1 MSILKGVVHMWKVS
15 RSTRRKLITIL
26 ALLSILGLTATTAF
40 AANPHFSGNISFSV
54 GSLIAEGTV
63 VTDRDVKGILNAKG
77 IASAVCVRE
86 DDEDDGGGQIPA
98 PNHPQVTASG
108 SQLLVH
114 TGSGFVRIPFSIETN
129 NPHPT
134 AAQFGCPTSG
144 GDDEDDGW
152 TVKHITV
159 AWTSSEL
166 LLEDAVTHATYD
178 QEKFDCKTKG
188 SNVKCKPK
196 KHHDDDD

>member
-1 MSILKGVVHMWKVS
+1 MWKVS
-15 RSTRRKLITIL
+15 RSMRRKLITIL
-26 ALLSILGLTATTAF
+26 ALLSVLGLTATTTF
-40 AANPHFSGNISFSV
+40 AATPHFQPNITFSI
-54 GSLIAEGTV
+54 GSLIADGKV
-63 VTDRDVKGILNAKG
+63 LTDRNVTVTLNAKG
-77 IASAVCVRE
+77 VASAVCVRE
-86 DDEDDGGGQIPA
+86 DDDEDDGGSQIPA

-108 SQLLVH
+108 SHLINH
-114 TGSGFVRIPFSIETN
+114 TGSGFDLIPFSVETN

-166 LLEDAVTHATYD
+166 LLKDAVTHATYD

-196 KHHDDDD
+196 NHHDDD